1 MRLLKD
7 ILYKLDL
14 SQLKGNVNCAI
25 SQVCFDSRQVQK
37 GALFVAVK
45 GTITNGHAFISQ
57 AIDRGAVAIVFDEE
71 PKNIQEDIVYVHVR
85 DTSSALGLIASNFY
99 DNPSEKLKLIGVT
112 GTNGKTTVASLLY
125 KLFMAL
131 GHKSGLIST
140 VEYKIGEISMEAS
153 HTTPDALRINSLLAN
168 MLDEGCTYCFMEV
181 SSHAIDQGRIH
192 GLDFDL
198 ALFTNISRDHLDYHK
213 TYDEYILAK
222 KKFFDGLSSHAI
234 AIINNDDIH
243 GETMLHQSS
252 ACKKTFG
259 LRNSADYTCKIMEN
273 QFSGLHLSIQGQD
286 VFTRLIG
293 TFNAANLLLTYA
305 AAVELQE
312 DSIQVL
318 TLLSSLNAVEGRF
331 QQTKSIHGFTAI
343 VDYAH
348 TPDAL
353 KNVLKTIVDIKS
365 SRSKL
370 ICLVGCGGDRDQ
382 GKRSLIGQ
390 VACDWADQII
400 FTSDNP
406 RSESAESIIQ
416 QMKQDLSTA
425 QLKKVLSIRD
435 RSEAIKLGVALCGK
449 DDVLLVAGKGHEK
462 YQEIQGE
469 RLPFDDMAILK
480 EYLND

>member
-14 SQLKGNVNCAI
+14 SHLKGNVNCPI

-131 GHKSGLIST
+131 DHKSGLIST

-153 HTTPDALRINSLLAN
+153 HTTPDALSINSLLAN
-168 MLDEGCTYCFMEV
+168 MWDEGCTYCFMEV

-243 GETMLHQSS
+243 GKTMLHQSS
-252 ACKKTFG
+252 ASKKTFG
-259 LRNSADYTCKIMEN
+259 LRTSADYTCKIMEN

-406 RSESAESIIQ
+406 RSESAESIIK

-425 QLKKVLSIRD
+425 QLKRVLSIRD

-449 DDVLLVAGKGHEK
+449 GDVLLVAGKGHEK